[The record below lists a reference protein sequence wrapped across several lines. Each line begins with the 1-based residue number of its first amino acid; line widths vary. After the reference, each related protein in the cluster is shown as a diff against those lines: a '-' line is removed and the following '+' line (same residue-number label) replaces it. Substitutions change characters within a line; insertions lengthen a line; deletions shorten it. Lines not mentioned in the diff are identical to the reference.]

1 MKKWGADPNGKE
13 CKKRKMKEEEKHINA
28 ARKSKHAPERKYT
41 GGIPLSDCSVYGVY
55 IFSWE
60 DEDSRTPDE

>member
-1 MKKWGADPNGKE
+1 MPQ
-13 CKKRKMKEEEKHINA
+13 EKVNMHQRENT
-28 ARKSKHAPERKYT
+28 R